1 MFAMSCVSSVSTMLQ
16 YQLDVP
22 DQVNE
27 LGLLSGQA
35 HHFHVKLDDGVGWNP
50 GTSRTGGPAFVP
62 KRKVALQ
69 QQKNQR

>member
-1 MFAMSCVSSVSTMLQ
+1 MLQ
-16 YQLDVP
+16 CHLDVP

-50 GTSRTGGPAFVP
+50 GTSRTGGPALLA
-62 KRKVALQ
+62 KRQFALL
-69 QQKNQR
+69 KHKKH